1 MQENCLV
8 FEDLVMRRG
17 KKVLSTIQ
25 SGIAQLSGALDQ
37 GFCSTV
43 KRIATNKGHLL
54 VSGVGKSA
62 VIAKKL
68 SATSASLG
76 MPSFFLHPTEMGHGD
91 LGNVTENDLLVLVSN
106 SGETKEL
113 IDLLPSLRSRV
124 GRSSIIVLVGNRQ
137 STLAQHADY
146 VIATGI
152 LAEACHLALA
162 PTTSTTASLVLG
174 DALLICAAEAS
185 QFTHE
190 DFAKSHPS
198 GRLGQLLTL
207 RVADVMLPRAKC
219 VVVSLHDT
227 VMQSVLQMAEK
238 GQSVALVESEGVVV
252 GIQPY
257 GLIQQARVLNP
268 DLSKIDNSKYLLP
281 VSTQFDAHTLL
292 RDVVAQAQSYEGR
305 YFSVCADGDVVG
317 LFDVQAWVD

>member
-1 MQENCLV
+1 M
-8 FEDLVMRRG
+8 
-17 KKVLSTIQ
+17 
-25 SGIAQLSGALDQ
+25 
-37 GFCSTV
+37 
-43 KRIATNKGHLL
+43 
-54 VSGVGKSA
+54 
-62 VIAKKL
+62 
-68 SATSASLG
+68 
-76 MPSFFLHPTEMGHGD
+76 
-91 LGNVTENDLLVLVSN
+91 
-106 SGETKEL
+106 
-113 IDLLPSLRSRV
+113 
-124 GRSSIIVLVGNRQ
+124 LVGNRQ

-227 VMQSVLQMAEK
+227 VMQSVLQMAE
-238 GQSVALVESEGVVV
+238 
-252 GIQPY
+252 
-257 GLIQQARVLNP
+257 RV
-268 DLSKIDNSKYLLP
+268 S
-281 VSTQFDAHTLL
+281 LL
-292 RDVVAQAQSYEGR
+292 RWLKVKVLLSV
-305 YFSVCADGDVVG
+305 FSHMG
-317 LFDVQAWVD
+317 